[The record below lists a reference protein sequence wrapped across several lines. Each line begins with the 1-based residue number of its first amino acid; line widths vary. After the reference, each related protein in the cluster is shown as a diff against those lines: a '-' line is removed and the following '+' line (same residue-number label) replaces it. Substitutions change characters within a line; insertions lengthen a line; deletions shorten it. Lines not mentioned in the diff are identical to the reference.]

1 MPMHGNKF
9 AVIGVGR
16 YGSMI
21 ARRLAQRG
29 AEVFCF
35 DYSSEK
41 IDDVK
46 DDVAYAA
53 SLDSTDEKALL
64 SQNITDVDAVVV
76 AIGENFE
83 ATILTCAH
91 LIDLEVPRV
100 IARAHGPQQK
110 MILEK
115 IGVKEILLPEDEV
128 AFVVAERLLNPSIL
142 SFLQLPDDYEIA
154 EIRAP
159 KNAINRTL
167 ADIGLR
173 NKYQLTLITI
183 KRQFDEK
190 GDGKELVKENHILGV
205 PNSETIVYE
214 TDTLIVFG
222 TSRDIARF
230 IEINN

>member
-1 MPMHGNKF
+1 MHGNKF

-21 ARRLAQRG
+21 AVRLAQRG

-35 DYSSEK
+35 DNSEEK
-41 IDDVK
+41 INDIK
-46 DDVAYAA
+46 DDVAYSAV
-53 SLDSTDEKALL
+53 LDSTDEKNLMA
-64 SQNITDVDAVVV
+64 QNISDVDAVVV

-91 LIDLEVPRV
+91 LVDLGVKRV

-154 EIRAP
+154 EIKAP
-159 KNAINRTL
+159 RNVVNRTI

-173 NKYQLTLITI
+173 NKYHLTLITL

-190 GDGKELVKENHILGV
+190 EGKELVKENHILGV

-222 TSRDIARF
+222 TSKDVARF
-230 IEINN
+230 IEINH

>member
-1 MPMHGNKF
+1 MPMQGNKF

-16 YGSMI
+16 YGSTI
-21 ARRLAQRG
+21 ARRMSMKG

-35 DYSSEK
+35 DMDEEK
-41 IDDVK
+41 IDNIK
-46 DDVAYAA
+46 DEVFFAMV
-53 SLDSTDEKALL
+53 LDTTDDKALI

-91 LIDLEVPRV
+91 LLDLGVKRV

-128 AFVVAERLLNPSIL
+128 AYVIAERLLNPSIL

-154 EIRAP
+154 EIKAP
-159 KNAINRTL
+159 RNIANRTL
-167 ADIGLR
+167 SDIELR
-173 NKYQLTLITI
+173 NKYHLTLITI
-183 KRQFDEK
+183 KREFDEK
-190 GDGKELVKENHILGV
+190 DGKELVKENHILGV
-205 PNSETIVYE
+205 PNSETVVYDS
-214 TDTLIVFG
+214 DTLIVFG
-222 TSRDIARF
+222 TSKDVARF
-230 IEINN
+230 IEINQ

>member
-1 MPMHGNKF
+1 MQGNKF

-16 YGSMI
+16 YGSTI
-21 ARRLAQRG
+21 ARRMSMKG

-35 DYSSEK
+35 DMDEEK
-41 IDDVK
+41 IDNIK
-46 DDVAYAA
+46 DEVFFAMV
-53 SLDSTDEKALL
+53 LDTTDDKALI

-91 LIDLEVPRV
+91 LLDLGVRRV

-128 AFVVAERLLNPSIL
+128 AYVIAERLLNPSIL

-154 EIRAP
+154 EIKAP
-159 KNAINRTL
+159 RNIANRTIS
-167 ADIGLR
+167 DIELR
-173 NKYQLTLITI
+173 NKYHLTLISI
-183 KRQFDEK
+183 KREFDEK
-190 GDGKELVKENHILGV
+190 DGKELVKENHILGV
-205 PNSETIVYE
+205 PNSETVVYDS
-214 TDTLIVFG
+214 DTLIVFG
-222 TSRDIARF
+222 TSKDVARF
-230 IEINN
+230 IEINQ

>member
-1 MPMHGNKF
+1 MQGNKF

-16 YGSMI
+16 YGSTI
-21 ARRLAQRG
+21 ARRMSMKG

-35 DYSSEK
+35 DMDEEK
-41 IDDVK
+41 IDNIK
-46 DDVAYAA
+46 DEVFFAMV
-53 SLDSTDEKALL
+53 LDTTDDKALI

-91 LIDLEVPRV
+91 LLDLGVKRV

-128 AFVVAERLLNPSIL
+128 AYVIAERLLNPSIL

-154 EIRAP
+154 EIKAP
-159 KNAINRTL
+159 RNIANRTL
-167 ADIGLR
+167 NDIELR
-173 NKYQLTLITI
+173 NKYHLTLITI
-183 KRQFDEK
+183 KREFDEK
-190 GDGKELVKENHILGV
+190 DGKELVKENHILGV
-205 PNSETIVYE
+205 PNSETVIYDS
-214 TDTLIVFG
+214 DTLIVFG
-222 TSRDIARF
+222 TSKDVARF
-230 IEINN
+230 IEINQ

>member
-1 MPMHGNKF
+1 MPLHGNKF

-16 YGSMI
+16 YGSSI
-21 ARRLAQRG
+21 ARRLAQKG
-29 AEVFCF
+29 AEVYCF
-35 DYSSEK
+35 DQDEEK
-41 IDDVK
+41 IDNVK

-53 SLDSTDEKALL
+53 TLDSTDDKALV
-64 SQNITDVDAVVV
+64 SQNISDVDGVVV

-91 LIDLEVPRV
+91 LIDLGIKRV

-115 IGVKEILLPEDEV
+115 IGVKEILLPEEEV

-159 KNAINRTL
+159 KNIVNRTL
-167 ADIGLR
+167 NDIGLR
-173 NKYQLTLITI
+173 DKYRLTLITI
-183 KRQFDEK
+183 KRSF
-190 GDGKELVKENHILGV
+190 DGKDGADVVKEDHILGV
-205 PNSETIVYE
+205 PKSESVVYD
-214 TDTLIVFG
+214 TDTLIIFG
-222 TSRDIARF
+222 TSHDVARF
-230 IEINN
+230 IDINQ

>member
-1 MPMHGNKF
+1 MPLQGNKF
-9 AVIGVGR
+9 AVIGVGK
-16 YGSMI
+16 YGSAI
-21 ARRLAQRG
+21 ARRLAQKG
-29 AEVFCF
+29 AEVFAF
-35 DYSSEK
+35 DLSEEK
-41 IDDVK
+41 IDDIK
-46 DDVAYAA
+46 DEVAYAIR
-53 SLDSTDEKALL
+53 LDSTDERALM
-64 SQNITDVDAVVV
+64 SQHITDVDAVVV

-83 ATILTCAH
+83 ATILTSAH
-91 LIDLEVPRV
+91 LIDLNVKRV

-154 EIRAP
+154 EIRVP
-159 KNAINRTL
+159 KNIANRSL

-173 NKYQLTLITI
+173 NKYQLTLITV
-183 KRQFDEK
+183 KREFDEK
-190 GDGKELVKENHILGV
+190 DGNELVKENHILGV

-222 TSRDIARF
+222 TAHHVARF
-230 IEINN
+230 IEINI

>member
-29 AEVFCF
+29 AEVSCF
-35 DYSSEK
+35 DFSEDK
-41 IDDVK
+41 IDDIK

-53 SLDSTDEKALL
+53 TLDSTDEKNLI
-64 SQNITDVDAVVV
+64 SQNISDVDAVVV

-91 LIDLEVPRV
+91 LIDLGVKRV

-154 EIRAP
+154 EIRTP
-159 KNAINRTL
+159 KNVVNRTL

-173 NKYQLTLITI
+173 NKYHLTLITL

-190 GDGKELVKENHILGV
+190 DGNELVKENHILGV

-222 TSRDIARF
+222 TSKDVARF
-230 IEINN
+230 IEINH

>member
-21 ARRLAQRG
+21 AVRLAQRG

-35 DYSSEK
+35 DNSEEK
-41 IDDVK
+41 INDIK
-46 DDVAYAA
+46 DDVAYSAV
-53 SLDSTDEKALL
+53 LDSTDEKNLMA
-64 SQNITDVDAVVV
+64 QNISDVDAVVV

-91 LIDLEVPRV
+91 LVDLGVKRV

-154 EIRAP
+154 EIKAP
-159 KNAINRTL
+159 RNVVNRTI

-173 NKYQLTLITI
+173 NKYHLTLITL

-190 GDGKELVKENHILGV
+190 EGKELVKENHILGV

-222 TSRDIARF
+222 TSKDVARF
-230 IEINN
+230 IEINH

>member
-29 AEVFCF
+29 AEVSCF
-35 DYSSEK
+35 DFSEDK
-41 IDDVK
+41 IDDIK

-53 SLDSTDEKALL
+53 TLDSTDEKNLI
-64 SQNITDVDAVVV
+64 SQNIGDVDAVVV

-91 LIDLEVPRV
+91 LIDLGVKRV

-154 EIRAP
+154 EIRTP
-159 KNAINRTL
+159 KNVVNRTL

-173 NKYQLTLITI
+173 NKYHLTLITL

-190 GDGKELVKENHILGV
+190 DGNELVKENHILGV

-222 TSRDIARF
+222 TSKDVARF
-230 IEINN
+230 IEINH

>member
-1 MPMHGNKF
+1 MALRGNKF
-9 AVIGVGR
+9 AVIGVGK
-16 YGSMI
+16 YGSTI
-21 ARRLAQRG
+21 AMRLAQKG
-29 AEVFCF
+29 AEVFAF
-35 DYSSEK
+35 DLDEEK

-46 DDVAYAA
+46 DEVAFAA
-53 SLDSTDEKALL
+53 TMDSTDIKALMA
-64 SQNITDVDAVVV
+64 QNINDVDAVVV

-83 ATILTCAH
+83 ATILTSAH
-91 LIDLEVPRV
+91 LIDLGVKRV

-154 EIRAP
+154 EIKTPPNCA
-159 KNAINRTL
+159 NRTIS
-167 ADIGLR
+167 DIGLR
-173 NKYQLTLITI
+173 NKYHLTLITI

-190 GDGKELVKENHILGV
+190 EGKETVKENHILGV
-205 PNSETIVYE
+205 PGSDTIVYE

-222 TSRDIARF
+222 TSKDVARF
-230 IEINN
+230 LDINQ

>member
-1 MPMHGNKF
+1 MHGNKF

-29 AEVFCF
+29 AEVSCF
-35 DYSSEK
+35 DFSEDK
-41 IDDVK
+41 IDDIK

-53 SLDSTDEKALL
+53 TLDSTDEKNLI
-64 SQNITDVDAVVV
+64 SQNINDVDAVVV

-91 LIDLEVPRV
+91 LIDLGVKRV

-154 EIRAP
+154 EIRTP
-159 KNAINRTL
+159 KNVVNRTL

-173 NKYQLTLITI
+173 NKYHLTLITL

-190 GDGKELVKENHILGV
+190 DGNELVKENHILGV

-222 TSRDIARF
+222 TSKDVARF
-230 IEINN
+230 IEINH